1 MYNIVYLTISY
12 IYKQY
17 TLQINNRVEIL
28 LRASR
33 ISSQVNE
40 LVEDLP
46 QNLRSP
52 GIYSFTSN

>member
-1 MYNIVYLTISY
+1 MYNVVYLIISY

-40 LVEDLP
+40 LVEDPP

-52 GIYSFTSN
+52 GIYNLTNN